1 MRFNAKNSS
10 SRSLEQIKIKYDNLI
25 RKAWKVAASNNKYIV
40 GTGDGPS
47 QKPMS
52 DPVLI
57 NTVPRIVNAK
67 TVVGLENPCDS
78 DGTFVKLTEQICTC
92 GCSSSTCQF

>member
-25 RKAWKVAASNNKYIV
+25 RKAWKVAASNNKYLV

-47 QKPMS
+47 QEPMS

-57 NTVPRIVNAK
+57 NKYCPQN
-67 TVVGLENPCDS
+67 
-78 DGTFVKLTEQICTC
+78 
-92 GCSSSTCQF
+92 CQCQNDRWVRKPM